1 MKKTVRLTESD
12 LTRIVKRIMN
22 EGVVMTVQINNIQDI
37 VTNYPNESGTWR
49 VENGKVLFFN
59 KEQNYMGELK

>member
-22 EGVVMTVQINNIQDI
+22 EKVEVGMQVGSPQDLIQYFEND
-37 VTNYPNESGTWR
+37 NGTWK
-49 VENGKVLFFN
+49 VEGGEVQFFDRSN
-59 KEQNYMGELK
+59 TYIGSMK